1 MKGYVAANAYHGRG
15 GRGRSGAG
23 RLAGWGAGDAGRGP
37 GVSLVAV
44 SPGYEA
50 DEDYAASAVKDS
62 LMICSAVSEEGDE
75 GLVDFEHDDH
85 ADIHVLSDINA

>member
-1 MKGYVAANAYHGRG
+1 
-15 GRGRSGAG
+15 
-23 RLAGWGAGDAGRGP
+23 
-37 GVSLVAV
+37 V